1 MRLNTVD
8 VSTIPLGNAIVIG
21 NPEAKRKI
29 IEFSDPDCHFCAK
42 LHGEAKKVVAENPDV
57 AFFVKLY
64 SRNNDPKTVQ
74 KALSVLCGKKNAP
87 KLLDDAFAGRK
98 LPPPKCATTAVEE
111 TARLAARL
119 QIRGTPAM
127 ILPDGRIVSGYR
139 DADTIVKM
147 LKGNAAEAQRK

>member
-1 MRLNTVD
+1 MRLNAVD
-8 VSTIPLGNAIVIG
+8 VSIIPLGNAIVIG

-64 SRNNDPKTVQ
+64 SRNNNPKTVQ

-98 LPPPKCATTAVEE
+98 LPPPKCATSAVEE
-111 TARLAARL
+111 SARLAARL
-119 QIRGTPAM
+119 QIRGTPTS
-127 ILPDGRIVSGYR
+127 ILPDGRGGNGYR
-139 DADTIVKM
+139 DAGPIVRLLTEDT
-147 LKGNAAEAQRK
+147 AD